1 MDIFSLTMK
10 KTFRLI
16 ALSWILA
23 AELLPGQGA
32 VIPNPRMPAGT
43 EVAPPATEPGAGEDG
58 VESAGEKE
66 MRALAAAFP
75 DRVEELARRR
85 GEWTARVD
93 GSWYAWA
100 EGRLLPEE
108 LRERW
113 REFSSY
119 RFYSYHLGGLPPL
132 PRLDEDARLRLKQ
145 RLQQSAAAPPLR
157 HPGFLDAVYAAPGRA
172 ATEAL
177 LRTVRLMGFEVRVH
191 ERIAA
196 PLKAIDRRLTGMA
209 ESDPEVRNF
218 IQGLVGLA
226 GYNWR
231 AIAGTRSRSYH
242 SYGLAVDLEPASFG
256 GRHTYWRWALDGNEE
271 WYAIPYDQR
280 WLVPTAVVSVFEEQG
295 FIWGGKWL
303 YFDTMHFE
311 YRPEILLL
319 ARRLAN
325 QNQADPD

>member
-1 MDIFSLTMK
+1 MTMK
-10 KTFRLI
+10 VTFFLV
-16 ALSWILA
+16 ALSWMFA
-23 AELLPGQGA
+23 AELLPGQST

-43 EVAPPATEPGAGEDG
+43 DAAATVPGAGEDG
-58 VESAGEKE
+58 VPSAGETE
-66 MRALAAAFP
+66 MRALAAAYP
-75 DRVEELARRR
+75 DRIEELALRR

-93 GSWYAWA
+93 GTWYAWA

-113 REFSSY
+113 GEYSSY
-119 RFYSYHLGGLPPL
+119 RFYSYHPGGLPPL
-132 PRLDEDARLRLKQ
+132 PRLDEETRLRLKQ
-145 RLQQSAAAPPLR
+145 RLEQSAASPPLR
-157 HPGFLDAVYAAPGRA
+157 HPGFLDAVYAAPSRV
-172 ATEAL
+172 ATEAR
-177 LRTVRLMGFEVRVH
+177 LRTVRLMDFEVRVH
-191 ERIAA
+191 QRIAA
-196 PLKAIDRRLTGMA
+196 PLTAIDRRLTGMA

-242 SYGLAVDLEPASFG
+242 SYGLAIDLEPASFG
-256 GRHTYWRWALDGNEE
+256 GRHTYWRWALSGREE

-280 WLVPTAVVSVFEEQG
+280 WLVPPAVVSVFEEQG

-303 YFDTMHFE
+303 FFDTMHFE

-319 ARRLAN
+319 ARRQDLT
-325 QNQADPD
+325 DPD